1 MVRLI
6 SLSPASCPPRSSVSL
21 APRGPTALLLRL
33 DASFLDR
40 GGPLYE
46 LGPNESIEILGP
58 APVDFCP
65 GLLESLLDTG
75 FNESFSITSAS
86 TFVTWGGKFAGPHEP
101 RRRIEK
107 NPRTKWPI

>member
-1 MVRLI
+1 
-6 SLSPASCPPRSSVSL
+6 
-21 APRGPTALLLRL
+21 LLLRL

-65 GLLESLLDTG
+65 GLLESLLGSPSLTATKDG
-75 FNESFSITSAS
+75 KLPIL
-86 TFVTWGGKFAGPHEP
+86 VMGGVKSLMGS
-101 RRRIEK
+101 
-107 NPRTKWPI
+107 